1 MKVKELI
8 AKLLDAPMDASVTVA
23 IADGDED
30 IVGVK
35 YTPSPY
41 GQGWAELRIIGEY
54 IEVEVAP

>member
-1 MKVKELI
+1 MTVKELI
-8 AKLLDAPMDASVTVA
+8 NKLLEASMEAHVAVA

-41 GQGWAELRIIGEY
+41 GPGYAELRIIGDY
-54 IEVEVAP
+54 IEVKS